1 MPMKRSFFGWRERA
15 VVVGSV
21 LMTACFAV
29 GEIVRLGLHAY
40 QLVRYSNVST
50 IVVSKL
56 SDLDP
61 VFDVSSSSLRV
72 RNPEFL
78 KVCLSGDYS
87 FTLKDARQWFVGED
101 AAGFARALEAAGGP
115 ADVYNG
121 EEASSIVLLSR
132 RSAVILKFDPQI
144 EFYALNYGCASVKDG
159 DILLKRY
166 ASNSITR
173 FYLPNATLRE
183 SQGTGKPQAT
193 LCEQKLARL
202 VGSIDEL
209 LAEKTRLYEPFWA
222 AIRKY
227 LPAQGCTVDEVMSVS
242 RTSRFARAP
251 FEQNNHYTMSFRNSD
266 TEIGFWLQRDTGN
279 IERPYVASTR
289 GELPSL

>member
-1 MPMKRSFFGWRERA
+1 MPMKRSFFGWREKA
-15 VVVGSV
+15 VVIGFV
-21 LMTACFAV
+21 LIAACFAV

-40 QLVRYSNVST
+40 QRIRDRNVST

-78 KVCLSGDYS
+78 KVCLSGDY
-87 FTLKDARQWFVGED
+87 FFALKDAKQWFAGDD
-101 AAGFARALEAAGGP
+101 AAGFAPVLEAAGGP

-132 RSAVILKFDPQI
+132 RSAVILKFDPQM
-144 EFYALNYGCASVKDG
+144 EFYASNYGCASVNGG

-166 ASNSITR
+166 ASNSMTQ

-183 SQGTGKPQAT
+183 RQATGKPQAT

-209 LAEKTRLYEPFWA
+209 LAENTRSYEPFWA

-227 LPAQGCTVDEVMSVS
+227 LPARECTVEEVMSLY
-242 RTSRFARAP
+242 RTSKFARTP
-251 FEQNNHYTMSFRNSD
+251 FEQNNHYTMSLRNSD

-289 GELPSL
+289 GELPWP